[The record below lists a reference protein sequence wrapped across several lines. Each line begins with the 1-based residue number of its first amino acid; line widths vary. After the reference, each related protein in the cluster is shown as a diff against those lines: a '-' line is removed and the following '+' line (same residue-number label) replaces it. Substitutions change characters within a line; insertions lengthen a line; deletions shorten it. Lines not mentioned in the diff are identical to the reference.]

1 MKPNGRRAPF
11 TADLRRQRSP
21 ASKEGEAMT
30 ERHTIHLPVI
40 RYRDQAGNPTCA
52 ADFEIG
58 DVCKFYRSQRFGTGE
73 TCVFAETGTSAK
85 YAATMSRREGSAGPG
100 MGSLIP
106 GDWCPVWEPT
116 KAKRPE

>member
-1 MKPNGRRAPF
+1 MSPNG
-11 TADLRRQRSP
+11 RQRSP
-21 ASKEGEAMT
+21 ASEEGEAMT